1 MSAEL
6 VQVQHVLVADQVV
19 VAFHIEKHCK
29 DVCITSLRIEVRCV
43 ASEPGE
49 CLFSDRSVHTLQSP
63 VQSLDIQRRAF
74 TGV

>member
-29 DVCITSLRIEVRCV
+29 DACITSLRIEVRCI

-49 CLFSDRSVHTLQSP
+49 CLFGDRSVPTLQSP